1 MNPDGHGDKARR
13 LARSIAKL
21 DDAADFEMVI
31 EGCYQAAI
39 HVVALV
45 CEQRLNKHHDTHKGL
60 LPFLDREGP
69 AELAAAFREL
79 ENLRETKFYGGK
91 GDGKSAKE
99 ARRVLGEIQEKL
111 H

>member
-1 MNPDGHGDKARR
+1 MNPDGHRDKAGR
-13 LARSIAKL
+13 LEKSIAKL
-21 DDAADFEMVI
+21 DAAADFEMII

-39 HVVALV
+39 HVIALA
-45 CEQRLNKHHDTHKGL
+45 CERRLSKHHDTHKGL
-60 LPFLDREGP
+60 LPFLDREGLQ
-69 AELAAAFREL
+69 ELAAAFREL
-79 ENLRETKFYGGK
+79 ESLRESKFYGGK